1 MGFKHGVNFLTV
13 LAMLG
18 VRELLPA
25 VSVGKQRYLEHKTKK
40 SSLAVSGLNYKTQ
53 GLSTTEFPERP
64 TLFSWAVF
72 HD

>member
-13 LAMLG
+13 LAMPG
-18 VRELLPA
+18 VCELLPT
-25 VSVGKQRYLEHKTKK
+25 VSVGKQRCLEHKMKNL
-40 SSLAVSGLNYKTQ
+40 LAILGLNYKTL
-53 GLSTTEFPERP
+53 GLFTTEFPERS